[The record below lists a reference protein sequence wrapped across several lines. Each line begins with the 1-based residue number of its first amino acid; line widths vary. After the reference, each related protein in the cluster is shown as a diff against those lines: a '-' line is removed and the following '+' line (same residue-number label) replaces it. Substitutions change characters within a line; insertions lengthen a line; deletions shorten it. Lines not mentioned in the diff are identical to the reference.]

1 MNKKSLICSNVFCR
15 ATVDVD
21 ENWEHKEC
29 VKCMNTKG
37 LTWTEKKYEGPRND
51 GQAHPIEYKIQAAV
65 EKKKLW

>member
-29 VKCMNTKG
+29 
-37 LTWTEKKYEGPRND
+37 